1 MPACATPK
9 VLDEVTQRCVHLEDC
24 EWPGLLTPP
33 PVSCKSPV
41 SLTSHAHQSPLV
53 PGEAESPEGPLEG
66 DDPLKQAGTH
76 PVHYPTFHRQK
87 K

>member
-24 EWPGLLTPP
+24 EWPELLALPP
-33 PVSCKSPV
+33 MSCKSPGLTDQSC
-41 SLTSHAHQSPLV
+41 SLGPPV
-53 PGEAESPEGPLEG
+53 PGEAGSAEGPLEG
-66 DDPLKQAGTH
+66 DDPLERAGTH
-76 PVHYPTFHRQK
+76 PVHYLAFHRK